1 VLTLKLILFFGS
13 MGKRDRKDANKETG
27 RWTKEEHERFM
38 QGIRSTNKG
47 LLQYGKNWKLVEQVV
62 HTRTAAQ
69 VRSHAQKFFNRLD
82 REQRKMKHVQEV
94 EASPEE
100 DSSE

>member
-1 VLTLKLILFFGS
+1 MDRWAKGTARTQIRRLGAGLRKNTRGS
-13 MGKRDRKDANKETG
+13 CRVSVA
-27 RWTKEEHERFM
+27 
-38 QGIRSTNKG
+38 TNKG